1 MNIDTILKEIFS
13 FRATKR
19 RENID
24 DLKLIYDLLGKPCK
38 NNKIIHIAGTNGKGS
53 TASFIENILTAA
65 GYSVCKFTSP
75 HILKYNERIVSD
87 KKMITNE
94 EILQNYSIIKGTVSN
109 YNKSG
114 SNEINLNFFEI
125 TTFIALLYF
134 QKQNPDF
141 IVLETGLGG
150 RLDATNIVD
159 SNISVIT
166 NITFDHVNILGNTL
180 QQIAY
185 EKAGIIKNGE
195 LCIYSDNLPELKKEI
210 DKKTSK
216 AINVI
221 EKYKNIEIELD
232 KKNYK
237 TVLCFENK
245 RFILPLFGKFQAYN
259 FLIAYEIAKIYNI
272 HDKVIQKGLD
282 NVYWPAR
289 FEFYS
294 KNPIIIL
301 DAAHNDDS
309 IKKLSENLKELYKK
323 NEVIIITSLL
333 QTKDFKAVFSE
344 LQNISDK
351 IFITS
356 LKNVAYGLTSQEIK
370 DKMKELN
377 ISVENII
384 FEDDINKA
392 YKESLKL
399 LNNTIYNF
407 KAIIVCGSFYEIS
420 EFEKIVL

>member
-1 MNIDTILKEIFS
+1 M
-13 FRATKR
+13 
-19 RENID
+19 
-24 DLKLIYDLLGKPCK
+24 Y
-38 NNKIIHIAGTNGKGS
+38 
-53 TASFIENILTAA
+53 
-65 GYSVCKFTSP
+65 
-75 HILKYNERIVSD
+75 
-87 KKMITNE
+87 
-94 EILQNYSIIKGTVSN
+94 
-109 YNKSG
+109 
-114 SNEINLNFFEI
+114 
-125 TTFIALLYF
+125 
-134 QKQNPDF
+134 
-141 IVLETGLGG
+141 
-150 RLDATNIVD
+150 
-159 SNISVIT
+159 
-166 NITFDHVNILGNTL
+166 
-180 QQIAY
+180 
-185 EKAGIIKNGE
+185 
-195 LCIYSDNLPELKKEI
+195 
-210 DKKTSK
+210 
-216 AINVI
+216 
-221 EKYKNIEIELD
+221 
-232 KKNYK
+232 
-237 TVLCFENK
+237 FENK

-294 KNPIIIL
+294 KNPTIIL